1 MDAIEKAITAI
12 VEQLPLIEATRRSVA
27 TQVAIRGVLLEFFKD
42 RAIDILTEFEKR
54 DLMLDDMD
62 IKIGGTD

>member
-1 MDAIEKAITAI
+1 MDSVRKAVSAIHNRLENQELKFI
-12 VEQLPLIEATRRSVA
+12 
-27 TQVAIRGVLLEFFKD
+27 LLEFFKD
-42 RAIDILTEFEKR
+42 RTVEIINESDKR